1 MRIKP
6 LKLISHITIVL
17 MALSLIPSFAFASGI
32 NTPNHMRFGPEGN
45 ITEENFTAVQTS
57 ILDSIS
63 KQITELQSFYTNV
76 SGASNTTNLQEVL
89 FNHRQTNERMGPGE
103 MNRGHGLMNRGHC
116 GIEGFN
122 FDQVENVTDDNFTG
136 VQTEIVDS
144 LGNMTDTLNDH
155 LNNKYVNQDS
165 NRTEEINER
174 ITELKSLST
183 EVSEASSAAELKE
196 VVFAYMQ
203 NQAIK
208 SIEQKIEHL
217 QTRVSESE
225 NNGGNTTELSSR
237 ITELTTLKE
246 KINAAKSLDDLKK
259 IMSSYHVI
267 PGMGD
272 HPMRHGGHAGHCR

>member
-76 SGASNTTNLQEVL
+76 SEASNATDLQEVL
-89 FNHRQTNERMGPGE
+89 FNHRQANERMGPGE

-225 NNGGNTTELSSR
+225 NNSGNTTGLSSR

-246 KINAAKSLDDLKK
+246 KINAAESLDDLKK

-267 PGMGD
+267 PGMRD
-272 HPMRHGGHAGHCR
+272 HPMRHAGHAGHCH